1 MDRRHLGGE
10 ANGTPGAEI
19 GENAPSGDKDSAATP
34 GELSFLQNWV
44 RDLFQGKGVSHL
56 VEKIAL
62 LKCLQKSLDQEYN
75 IV

>member
-1 MDRRHLGGE
+1 MDRRHLGVE

-19 GENAPSGDKDSAATP
+19 GENAPSGVKDSAATP